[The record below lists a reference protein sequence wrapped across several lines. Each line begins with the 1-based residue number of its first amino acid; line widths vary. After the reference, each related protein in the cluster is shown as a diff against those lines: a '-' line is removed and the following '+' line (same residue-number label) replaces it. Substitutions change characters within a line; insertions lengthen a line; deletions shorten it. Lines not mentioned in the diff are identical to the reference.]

1 MLCAMAGGMGGPMMM
16 MMGGGPGGGE
26 GKKYSLNFSLFFI
39 NLLNHT
45 NLANPVGNLS
55 SPSFGQSLFT
65 AGGFGG
71 GGGGNVAAG
80 NRRVQAS
87 VRFTF

>member
-1 MLCAMAGGMGGPMMM
+1 MGGMGGPMMIM
-16 MMGGGPGGGE
+16 MGGPGGGE

-55 SPSFGQSLFT
+55 STNFGASLST

-71 GGGGNVAAG
+71 GNAAAG
-80 NRRVQAS
+80 NRGIQAS